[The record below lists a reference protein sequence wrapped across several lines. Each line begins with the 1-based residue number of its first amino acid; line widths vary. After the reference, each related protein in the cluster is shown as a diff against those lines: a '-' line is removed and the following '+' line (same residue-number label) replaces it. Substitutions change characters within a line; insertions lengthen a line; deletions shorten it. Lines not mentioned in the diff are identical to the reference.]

1 MILIGDRA
9 DNWIA
14 WNDIRAEYIGGGTS
28 YRKLAK
34 KYGIPVNRISERGS
48 REGWVKLAEKARD
61 KALAK
66 SVQKTAD
73 IAADNATI
81 AARIRGKLL
90 RKLES
95 EIDDLPDQIGS
106 ETRNSIME
114 NIFSKDGKKIE
125 KVKEASKSFR
135 IRDLAA
141 AYKDLTA
148 DMVMNDTSDN
158 ELLISLLE
166 LERKADHD
174 RVEPETGGSD
184 HETV

>member
-9 DNWIA
+9 DNIA

-34 KYGIPVNRISERGS
+34 KYKIPVNRISERGS
-48 REGWVKLAEKARD
+48 REGWVKLAQKARD
-61 KALAK
+61 RALAK

-90 RKLES
+90 RKLER
-95 EIDDLPDQIGS
+95 EIDDLPEAIGS
-106 ETRNSIME
+106 ETRTNVTE
-114 NIFSKDGKKIE
+114 NIFSQDGRRITKI
-125 KVKEASKSFR
+125 KEAGKSYR

-141 AYKDLTA
+141 AYKDLTS
-148 DMVMNDTSDN
+148 DMAMNDTSGN
-158 ELLISLLE
+158 ELLESLIA
-166 LERKADHD
+166 LERKADND
-174 RVEPETGGSD
+174 RVEPETSGLDNAS
-184 HETV
+184 V

>member
-28 YRKLAK
+28 YRKLSK

-61 KALAK
+61 KALSK

-73 IAADNATI
+73 LASDNAVR

-90 RKLES
+90 RRLER
-95 EIDDLPDQIGS
+95 EIDDLPDSIGS
-106 ETRNSIME
+106 ETRTNVTE
-114 NIFSKDGKKIE
+114 NIFSQDGRRIQ
-125 KVKEASKSFR
+125 KVKEAGKSYR

-141 AYKDLTA
+141 AFKDLTI
-148 DMVMNDTSDN
+148 DMAMNDNSGN
-158 ELLISLLE
+158 ELLESLIA
-166 LERKADHD
+166 LERKADQ
-174 RVEPETGGSD
+174 
-184 HETV
+184 